1 MTTHEGHR
9 QRLRRRFLLEGLDNF
24 DEVQVLELLL
34 FYAIPRRDT
43 NPIAHALLEQ
53 FGSLSGVLE
62 APVSALA
69 QVPGM
74 GENGATLL
82 QLVTAASRYYMIQRS
97 SAGQVLNTVERCGAY
112 LTPRFFGL
120 RDEAV
125 CALCLDA
132 KCKPLACRILGWGS
146 VNAAGVPIR
155 KIVEFALSVNAT
167 SVVLAHNHP
176 SGIATTLPGG
186 HRRNGAAE
194 HRLGRRGHRS
204 GRPHHRLGRGLCLH
218 GRLRRLPSAPVSSV
232 APVTGTPVL
241 AGII

>member
-9 QRLRRRFLLEGLDNF
+9 QRLRRRFLLEGLDNY

-176 SGIATTLPGG
+176 SGIA
-186 HRRNGAAE
+186 
-194 HRLGRRGHRS
+194 
-204 GRPHHRLGRGLCLH
+204 
-218 GRLRRLPSAPVSSV
+218 LPSQADIAATERLSTALDAV
-232 APVTGTPVL
+232 GIVL
-241 AGII
+241 ADHIIVSDEDFVSMAASGVYRPPQSPALPR

>member
-69 QVPGM
+69 QVPG
-74 GENGATLL
+74 
-82 QLVTAASRYYMIQRS
+82 RYYMIQRS

-176 SGIATTLPGG
+176 SGIA
-186 HRRNGAAE
+186 
-194 HRLGRRGHRS
+194 
-204 GRPHHRLGRGLCLH
+204 
-218 GRLRRLPSAPVSSV
+218 LPSQADIAATERLSTALDAV
-232 APVTGTPVL
+232 GIVL
-241 AGII
+241 ADHIIVSDEDFVSMAASGVYRPPQSPALPR

>member
-112 LTPRFFGL
+112 LTPRF
-120 RDEAV
+120 
-125 CALCLDA
+125 LDSGMRRCVPCVWTPSA
-132 KCKPLACRILGWGS
+132 SPWPAEFWAG
-146 VNAAGVPIR
+146 AASMRRGC
-155 KIVEFALSVNAT
+155 
-167 SVVLAHNHP
+167 P
-176 SGIATTLPGG
+176 SG
-186 HRRNGAAE
+186 
-194 HRLGRRGHRS
+194 RLWS
-204 GRPHHRLGRGLCLH
+204 LLC
-218 GRLRRLPSAPVSSV
+218 R
-232 APVTGTPVL
+232 
-241 AGII
+241 

>member
-1 MTTHEGHR
+1 MHEGHR
-9 QRLRRRFLLEGLDNF
+9 ERLRRRFLQEGLDNF
-24 DEVQVLELLL
+24 DELQVLELLL

-74 GENGATLL
+74 GENAATLI
-82 QLVTAASRYYMIQRS
+82 QLVTATSRYYMVQRS
-97 SAGQVLNTVERCGAY
+97 SAGQALNTVERCGAY

-132 KCKPLACRILGWGS
+132 KCKPLACRILGRGS
-146 VNAAGVPIR
+146 VNAAGVPSGRLWSLRCPSTPPPWCWPTI
-155 KIVEFALSVNAT
+155 IPAALRC
-167 SVVLAHNHP
+167 P
-176 SGIATTLPGG
+176 PMRTLPPQSGSV
-186 HRRNGAAE
+186 
-194 HRLGRRGHRS
+194 RLWTRWGS
-204 GRPHHRLGRGLCLH
+204 F
-218 GRLRRLPSAPVSSV
+218 
-232 APVTGTPVL
+232 
-241 AGII
+241 